1 MPRRVS
7 QDTMQLEEELDRAGK
22 DVLGTPTVDKS
33 GLPKT
38 WFGYLWKIE
47 PKLFLAS
54 AFMQLAWSSCTI
66 LAAYYFVNEMTANR
80 NSQKFDQQRGL
91 ELCFGYLGTITAIAV
106 AFQLKNLWV
115 GQMGANMKSRLS
127 ARVAEHALLR
137 GSTSSADKS
146 LALVLAS
153 QDAHNICEGAKC
165 VWQLPAA
172 IGEGIVIV
180 ALVIWRS
187 GSISGGIAAGLLIGG
202 FIALFSMSLYMTA
215 LKKEL
220 SVVQDRQVSLFYE
233 VLANIRPFRFYGWD
247 RFFLNRLNE
256 MTHALIPI
264 QNKILILKAL
274 NVTTVICFPCV
285 ASFIVFLVIFYT
297 TGSMSTPTN
306 SITLLSLLNTFRYPL
321 LNLPASLRAISS
333 ANNSYARVR
342 EYFNKHVHEDT
353 RSASSVSGAVEV
365 NNLPVGPEGSV
376 LKSLHIQPGS
386 LVILQGPVKSY
397 KSTILKTLA
406 GHYSIPSTASVRI
419 GGSVSYAPQSP
430 WMCQT
435 TIQDNI
441 VSSEPF
447 DEKRYKEILHACALT
462 QDLSV
467 MPLGDQSPVAEK
479 GVSLSGGQR
488 QRVALARAAYRRADI
503 YLLDNPISALDD
515 ATQEFIWDNLI
526 EGVLKNATVIVAS
539 SRSVRS
545 CSSILHLS
553 VKGLEGEPVQIS
565 GWVNSQMSATRPS
578 RYTPG
583 SSALDGSNQARRTS
597 RAVSISSVEA
607 PVKHS
612 SRRQTLEDAAM
623 QDVANEVK
631 LFDQYLS
638 TRAPSARGWSI
649 RSLRDA
655 PLSAIVEKSG
665 AGTEMQAQ
673 ASSDKMMS
681 EPQTFLEIVEQQR
694 EAAGIASFKHALGSR
709 RVSYASVLEGE
720 DSIEAQPLV
729 QKPSDSVPDMLTAKP
744 IPEPKSAF
752 RSWIQF
758 CGLSKPFV
766 GFLIFLYLFN
776 PAPRIWFDQWIAFW
790 ASETFSSD
798 NQFNI
803 NILAIS
809 LCGFVFCRVVHF
821 LMAFYIA
828 AASERNMRKAICKTV
843 INAPMSFF
851 MTENLGPLVG
861 VFSRDMTIIGEEL
874 MQDVHMGALYIT
886 FNFAATINVCWV
898 FPPFAAVGFVIFAIL
913 IWVQREYSK
922 KMFHIRLEFQKAQDD
937 VFRTL
942 YDNLEGLE
950 ILRSARREQW
960 AIDNLA
966 ETFSNNRIAIV
977 AVEKTNI
984 WLAQRADSP
993 SIILCFLMVI
1003 VVNYVDD
1010 VPVAAR
1016 GIIIGNSL
1024 PMLVLFTWSMKL
1036 IGNAQFLL
1044 NSVHRIQSYV
1054 DRVAPEEKGG
1064 VKLSK
1069 DFPKSGD
1076 IDFQKA
1082 SLRYAASLPLAL
1094 DGVSFKLPH
1103 ASKVGVV
1110 GRTGSGKSTLLVALF
1125 RLVQPCGGT
1134 LVVDGQS
1141 VNNVT
1146 VDALRQQLS
1155 IIPQD
1160 PAMFQGTLR
1169 LNLDPLHEYT
1179 DQQVR
1184 TAINQV
1190 GLNESRDMHSTVE
1203 VSGDDWSLGEKQ
1215 LVSS

>member
-1 MPRRVS
+1 
-7 QDTMQLEEELDRAGK
+7 MQLEKELDRAGK
-22 DVLGTPTVDKS
+22 DVPGTPTVDKS

-47 PKLFLAS
+47 PKLCLAS

-66 LAAYYFVNEMTANR
+66 LAAYYFINEMTANR
-80 NSQKFDQQRGL
+80 NSQNFDQQRGL

-106 AFQLKNLWV
+106 TFQLKNLWV

-137 GSTSSADKS
+137 GSISSADKS

-153 QDAHNICEGAKC
+153 RDAHNICEGVKC

-172 IGEGIVIV
+172 IAEGIVIV

-202 FIALFSMSLYMTA
+202 FIALFYMSLYMTA
-215 LKKEL
+215 LKQEL
-220 SVVQDRQVSLFYE
+220 SVVQDKQVSLFYE

-247 RFFLNRLNE
+247 RYFLDRLNNL
-256 MTHALIPI
+256 TDALIPI
-264 QNKILILKAL
+264 HNKILILKAL
-274 NVTTVICFPCV
+274 NVTAVVCFPCV
-285 ASFIVFLVIFYT
+285 ASFILFLVIFYT
-297 TGSMSTPTN
+297 TGSMSTPSNT
-306 SITLLSLLNTFRYPL
+306 ITLLSLLNTFRYPL

-333 ANNSYARVR
+333 ANNSYARMR
-342 EYFNKHVHEDT
+342 EYFNKDVHEDT
-353 RSASSVSGAVEV
+353 RSAASVPGAVEV

-397 KSTILKTLA
+397 KSTMIKTLA

-479 GVSLSGGQR
+479 GISLSGGQR
-488 QRVALARAAYRRADI
+488 QRVALARATYRRADI

-526 EGVLKNATVIVAS
+526 EGLLKNATVIVAS

-565 GWVNSQMSATRPS
+565 GWVNSHMSDPRPS

-583 SSALDGSNQARRTS
+583 SSALDGSNQAHPISRR
-597 RAVSISSVEA
+597 ASISSVEA
-607 PVKHS
+607 PVRHS
-612 SRRQTLEDAAM
+612 SRRQTLDDAAM
-623 QDVANEVK
+623 QDVSNEVK
-631 LFDQYLS
+631 LFDEYVS
-638 TRAPSARGWSI
+638 TRARGMSI
-649 RSLRDA
+649 RSPRGA
-655 PLSAIVEKSG
+655 PLSAIVEISG

-673 ASSDKMMS
+673 TSSDKIMS
-681 EPQTFLEIVEQQR
+681 EPQTFLEIMEQKR
-694 EAAGIASFKHALGSR
+694 EAAGITSSKHALGSR
-709 RVSYASVLEGE
+709 RVSYASVLEAEE

-729 QKPSDSVPDMLTAKP
+729 QKRSDSVPDMLTAKS
-744 IPEPKSAF
+744 IPEPKSHGKSAF
-752 RSWIQF
+752 RSWLQF

-803 NILAIS
+803 DILAIS
-809 LCGFVFCRVVHF
+809 LCGFVGCRVVHF

-861 VFSRDMTIIGEEL
+861 VFSRDMAIIGDEL
-874 MQDVHMGALYIT
+874 MQDAHMGALYIT

-913 IWVQREYSK
+913 FWVQRQYSQ

-942 YDNLEGLE
+942 YDCLEGLE
-950 ILRSARREQW
+950 ILRSARCEQW

-977 AVEKTNI
+977 AVEKTNN
-984 WLAQRADSP
+984 WLAQRADTP

-1036 IGNAQFLL
+1036 IGNVQFLL

-1064 VKLSK
+1064 VKLPK
-1069 DFPKSGD
+1069 DFPKSGV
-1076 IDFQKA
+1076 IDFQKL
-1082 SLRYAASLPLAL
+1082 SLRYSASLPLAL
-1094 DGVSFKLPH
+1094 DGVSLKLPH

-1125 RLVQPCGGT
+1125 RLIQPCGGT
-1134 LVVDGQS
+1134 LIVDGQS

-1169 LNLDPLHEYT
+1169 FNLDPFHEYT

-1190 GLNESRDMHSTVE
+1190 GLSETRDMHSTVE